1 MSCIHAAPSILTLHS
16 FTEQYSQLPVMH
28 HLLREKVLIYSKLIM
43 KTSGNAYNALSRIY
57 SREIPLP
64 RWVSKKGTL
73 SRRAGE

>member
-1 MSCIHAAPSILTLHS
+1 MQYFHAAPNILTLRS

-28 HLLREKVLIYSKLIM
+28 HLLRVKVLICLELVM
-43 KTSGNAYNALSRIY
+43 KISRNAYNALSRIY

-73 SRRAGE
+73 SKRAGE